1 MSKPTPEPK
10 RFTCDGTYPRGY
22 HYVVSDLTYAQVDQM
37 LETLGRNSDADI
49 LFKQLTAFAGGKEW
63 DERQMFCQLKQAW
76 INKGYVKVK
85 LLVKYEPSAFAIY
98 HHDGRFHLIVI
109 WKE

>member
-1 MSKPTPEPK
+1 MNDTK

-49 LFKQLTAFAGGKEW
+49 LFKQLTATAGGDEW
-63 DERQMFCQLKQAW
+63 DERQMFAGLKQAW
-76 INKGYVKVK
+76 INKGYVKRVRH
-85 LLVKYEPSAFAIY
+85 LQPRRQVPPDRHLEGVSA
-98 HHDGRFHLIVI
+98 
-109 WKE
+109 